1 MAYTGKTP
9 LPYGAALP
17 SPASAQSAAPRPCLA
32 LEVAVPD
39 GKPNTTRCCP
49 KISRS
54 HEETTPTPR
63 TPKPTGR
70 RRRRRSISS
79 SRREMSFRAKEIYNK
94 VVRRVG
100 EEVKLPAEA
109 MESVKN
115 MLPNIKVVM
124 GRAKRGI
131 FAGRH
136 IRFGNKVSED
146 GGNKS
151 RRYWKPNVQEKRLF
165 SYIHERH
172 IRLKVTT
179 HALRCIDKAGGIDEY
194 LLKTP
199 YNKMD
204 TEMGIAWKAKIEK
217 MYSEL
222 PPEEEATIEQG
233 SEEVRSAK
241 REFRRESRRA
251 IALSKQ
257 SQLEATKADDDE
269 TTEVVD
275 TK

>member
-1 MAYTGKTP
+1 
-9 LPYGAALP
+9 
-17 SPASAQSAAPRPCLA
+17 
-32 LEVAVPD
+32 
-39 GKPNTTRCCP
+39 
-49 KISRS
+49 
-54 HEETTPTPR
+54 
-63 TPKPTGR
+63 
-70 RRRRRSISS
+70 
-79 SRREMSFRAKEIYNK
+79 MSFRAKEIYNK

-100 EEVKLPAEA
+100 AEVKLPAEA

-115 MLPNIKVVM
+115 MLPNSKVVM

-151 RRYWKPNVQEKRLF
+151 RRFWKPNVQEKRLF

-204 TEMGIAWKAKIEK
+204 TEIGIAWKAKIEK

-222 PPEEEATIEQG
+222 PPEEEANIEQG
-233 SEEVRSAK
+233 SEEVLSAK

-251 IALSKQ
+251 ITFSKQ
-257 SQLEATKADDDE
+257 SQLEATTADDDE

-275 TK
+275 TNKEVSDVAEKS

>member
-1 MAYTGKTP
+1 MGHVVWPKILRLTC
-9 LPYGAALP
+9 
-17 SPASAQSAAPRPCLA
+17 R
-32 LEVAVPD
+32 
-39 GKPNTTRCCP
+39 

-54 HEETTPTPR
+54 QTTPAPVAPT
-63 TPKPTGR
+63 THGKTSQATGR
-70 RRRRRSISS
+70 RRRRRRRSIRSS
-79 SRREMSFRAKEIYNK
+79 QSKMSFRAREIYKK

-100 EEVKLPAEA
+100 GEGKLPAEV
-109 MESVKN
+109 MDTVKSI
-115 MLPNIKVVM
+115 LPNSKVVM

-136 IRFGNKVSED
+136 IQFGNKVSED

-151 RRYWKPNVQEKRLF
+151 RRNWKPNVQEKRLF
-165 SYIHERH
+165 SYIHDRH
-172 IRLKVTT
+172 IRVKVTT

-217 MYSEL
+217 MYSDLAGMEVGFFH
-222 PPEEEATIEQG
+222 PEEEAKIEQG
-233 SEEVRSAK
+233 LEEVRSAK
-241 REFRRESRRA
+241 REFRSESRRA
-251 IALSKQ
+251 LGLTKQ

-269 TTEVVD
+269 TPEVVD
-275 TK
+275 TNEEVSDVAEKS

>member
-1 MAYTGKTP
+1 
-9 LPYGAALP
+9 
-17 SPASAQSAAPRPCLA
+17 
-32 LEVAVPD
+32 
-39 GKPNTTRCCP
+39 
-49 KISRS
+49 
-54 HEETTPTPR
+54 
-63 TPKPTGR
+63 
-70 RRRRRSISS
+70 
-79 SRREMSFRAKEIYNK
+79 MSFRAKEIYNK

-100 EEVKLPAEA
+100 AEVKLPAEA

-115 MLPNIKVVM
+115 MLPNSKVIM

-151 RRYWKPNVQEKRLF
+151 RRFWKPNVQEKRLF

-204 TEMGIAWKAKIEK
+204 TEMCIAWKAKIEK

-222 PPEEEATIEQG
+222 PPEEEAKIEQG
-233 SEEVRSAK
+233 SEEVLSAK

-251 IALSKQ
+251 IAFSKQ
-257 SQLEATKADDDE
+257 SQLEATTADDGE

-275 TK
+275 TNKEVSDVAEKS